1 VGQIAITT
9 RVERIL
15 KLSRR
20 EQLIL
25 LEIGYDAIDSASAFV
40 GYMSEEYGFSK
51 SSLWY
56 NLKRLKERKLL
67 DFATKDEPGKTLV
80 LTRRGAEQLR
90 TLVSSGMRIE
100 DVAFLPSPAGSA
112 SPNLDIQRNLPHFPS
127 LPSLLDDKTI
137 GLMG

>member
-1 VGQIAITT
+1 MGQIAITT
-9 RVERIL
+9 RVEKLL

-40 GYMSEEYGFSK
+40 GYMNEEYGFSK

-56 NLKRLKERKLL
+56 NLKRLKERHLL
-67 DFATKDEPGKTLV
+67 DFATKEEPGKTLV
-80 LTRRGAEQLR
+80 LTRQGAEQLR
-90 TLVSSGMRIE
+90 ALVASGMRIE

-112 SPNLDIQRNLPHFPS
+112 SPNLSISRNLPHYLPIPS
-127 LPSLLDDKTI
+127 LINDNLLVR
-137 GLMG
+137 